1 MGKLGTR
8 GFSSLGTG
16 LSRLRT
22 QFLVRIGSLAPVLTL
37 AALVLFFSVVS
48 PSFLTGANLLNIV
61 AQVSILA
68 LVAGGMTFVV
78 LSGEIDLS
86 VANMATMAGI
96 IMALAYNSDL
106 PFLRFNVLTST
117 LLAILAAAGIG
128 SATGLVVTKLGIP
141 SFAATLA
148 AMQISRGITLVLT
161 QARPIYNVPES
172 LSEIGSARVGP
183 IPLLGLIAVGTLVL
197 FHLILHYS
205 RFGRYVY
212 AVGGNRT
219 AAKLVGIRVHQ
230 ITFSCLVLS
239 AVVSGIAGILN
250 VGRLGSAQTFGSEDL
265 LIDSL
270 AAVVIGGASL
280 FGGVGSIGGTVVG
293 ILILGV
299 LNNGLNQMM
308 ANVFAKYLFKGL
320 ILLGALVINV
330 LSIRLKDRAAEMA
343 REALFVAGG
352 SSLDAEAAP
361 EGGASLSSTP
371 RC

>member
-1 MGKLGTR
+1 MGKLGLQSILWR
-8 GFSSLGTG
+8 RIGISEF
-16 LSRLRT
+16 RT
-22 QFLVRIGSLAPVLTL
+22 QFLVRLGSLAPVLTL
-37 AALVLFFSVVS
+37 AALVFFFSVVS
-48 PSFLTGANLLNIV
+48 PSFLTVPNLLNIA
-61 AQVSILA
+61 AQISILA

-78 LSGEIDLS
+78 LAGEIDLS

-96 IMALAYNSDL
+96 IMALAYNSDVL
-106 PFLRFNVLTST
+106 LLKDNVFTST
-117 LLAILAAAGIG
+117 LVAILAAAGIG
-128 SATGLVVTKLGIP
+128 SVTGFVVTKLGIP

-161 QARPIYNVPES
+161 QARPIYNVPPS
-172 LSEIGSARVGP
+172 LSDIGSARVGSIP
-183 IPLLGLIAVGTLVL
+183 ILGLIAVGTLVL

-205 RFGRYVY
+205 RFGRYIY

-219 AAKLVGIRVHQ
+219 AAKLVGIQVHW

-239 AVVSGIAGILN
+239 AVVSGVAGVLN

-280 FGGVGSIGGTVVG
+280 FGGVGNIGGTVVG

-320 ILLGALVINV
+320 ILLGALVINI
-330 LSIRLKDRAAEMA
+330 LSIRLRDRAAEMA
-343 REALFVAGG
+343 REALFVAEEDSACVEVASG
-352 SSLDAEAAP
+352 D
-361 EGGASLSSTP
+361 GAS
-371 RC
+371 